1 MDGRPNV
8 QHRTEPP
15 LPAVN
20 HTLAHLAPT
29 LLPVRDRILRQRS
42 TDGRMLRDL
51 RIDHRTLGAR
61 NTDGRMLRDRRTDHR
76 TQGAR
81 RIGGRMQDHRTVGIR
96 GTARRLGT
104 DSQLTVAIRVPTPCT
119 GGTTPACTGATT
131 PACTEE
137 VTPVGGGPECIM
149 ERRTEATVPHS
160 GLGVRL
166 RGQAAA
172 TDTAAAVILVGGDQ
186 ALQHTAALNLVGA
199 LVQLPTAAA
208 AMKPAGGARIHLCVE
223 DTIPDGGVPVCTCR
237 TTAVQRPRA
246 EHRTMAGRR
255 ITQGTEGHRI
265 TRGRT
270 AEHRRITHRHT
281 AECHRIMRD
290 GMAVHRR
297 ITGERMAVHRRITG
311 ERRARHRRITG
322 ERRARRHR
330 IMGARRRICDHPV
343 RRHHIGDRDLTS
355 LRARFEKLKPCS
367 CEPPQTRRS
376 RSHAGATS
384 ADDGSTSSPPWLQF
398 QVFLQTLPIAKTS
411 TMRPRCCGG
420 TATRSV

>member
-131 PACTEE
+131 PACMEE

-149 ERRTEATVPHS
+149 E
-160 GLGVRL
+160 
-166 RGQAAA
+166 
-172 TDTAAAVILVGGDQ
+172 
-186 ALQHTAALNLVGA
+186 
-199 LVQLPTAAA
+199 
-208 AMKPAGGARIHLCVE
+208 
-223 DTIPDGGVPVCTCR
+223 
-237 TTAVQRPRA
+237 
-246 EHRTMAGRR
+246 
-255 ITQGTEGHRI
+255 
-265 TRGRT
+265 
-270 AEHRRITHRHT
+270 
-281 AECHRIMRD
+281 
-290 GMAVHRR
+290 
-297 ITGERMAVHRRITG
+297 
-311 ERRARHRRITG
+311 
-322 ERRARRHR
+322 
-330 IMGARRRICDHPV
+330 
-343 RRHHIGDRDLTS
+343 
-355 LRARFEKLKPCS
+355 
-367 CEPPQTRRS
+367 
-376 RSHAGATS
+376 
-384 ADDGSTSSPPWLQF
+384 
-398 QVFLQTLPIAKTS
+398 
-411 TMRPRCCGG
+411 
-420 TATRSV
+420 